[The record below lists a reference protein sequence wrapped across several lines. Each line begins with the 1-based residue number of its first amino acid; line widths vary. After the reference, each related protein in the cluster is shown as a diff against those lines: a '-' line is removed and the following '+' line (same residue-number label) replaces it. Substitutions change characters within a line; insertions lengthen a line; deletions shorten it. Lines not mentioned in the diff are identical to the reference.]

1 MLQILTL
8 YAQRPI
14 VEKHTRY
21 ALYHPS
27 AEAFASMLTDIPYKV
42 GNCIIF
48 NLALYFMT
56 NLRREVSAFFF
67 FLLVS
72 FALTLAMSM
81 LFRTIASVSR
91 TISQAMVPA
100 TLLILAIVIFTGFA
114 IPIQYMRGWCRWINW
129 VDPVAYGFEALMVNE
144 FHGRQWSCTSFV
156 PGYPGLPPMNKVCDA
171 VGAKP
176 GASYVDGDVYLRTA
190 FRYEYT
196 HRWR

>member
-1 MLQILTL
+1 M
-8 YAQRPI
+8 
-14 VEKHTRY
+14 EKHTRY

-27 AEAFASMLTDIPYKV
+27 AEAFASMLTDIPYKIC
-42 GNCIIF
+42 NCVIF
-48 NLALYFMT
+48 NLALYFLT
-56 NLRREVSAFFF
+56 NLRREADAFFF

-114 IPIQYMRGWCRWINW
+114 IPIQYMLGWCRWINW

-144 FHGRQWSCTSFV
+144 FHGRPWTCASFV
-156 PGYPGLPPMNKVCDA
+156 PGYPGLAPRNKICDEA
-171 VGAKP
+171 GARP
-176 GASYVDGDVYLRTA
+176 GISYVNGDAYLRTA
-190 FRYEYT
+190 FQYKYA